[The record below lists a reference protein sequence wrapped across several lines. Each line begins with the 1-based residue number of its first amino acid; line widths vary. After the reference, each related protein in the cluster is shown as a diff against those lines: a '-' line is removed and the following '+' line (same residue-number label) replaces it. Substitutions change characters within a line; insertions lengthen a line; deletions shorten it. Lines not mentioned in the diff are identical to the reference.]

1 MRWQS
6 SGSRVALRSDFTTGG
21 PIVKLG
27 TKCPSMMSTWMT
39 LPPPAAARSTW
50 SAKWAKSA
58 ERIEGASSI
67 KTGNLGLPK
76 GRLLSGDFSTVGPCD
91 VSKRRSRYGCGS
103 RLKSMPESDWC
114 RSRHFDQFTELSL
127 HKTGQSPTF
136 LTECPQLE
144 NVLLKFGPRTI
155 T

>member
-6 SGSRVALRSDFTTGG
+6 SGSRVALRRDFTTGG

-39 LPPPAAARSTW
+39 LAPPAVARSTW

-67 KTGNLGLPK
+67 KTGNLGLTK
-76 GRLLSGDFSTVGPCD
+76 EITSQDFSTPLWDGWTGRQISGLTD
-91 VSKRRSRYGCGS
+91 
-103 RLKSMPESDWC
+103 
-114 RSRHFDQFTELSL
+114 HLS
-127 HKTGQSPTF
+127 
-136 LTECPQLE
+136 
-144 NVLLKFGPRTI
+144 
-155 T
+155 

>member
-27 TKCPSMMSTWMT
+27 TKCPSMMSTWIT
-39 LPPPAAARSTW
+39 LAPPSVARSTW

-76 GRLLSGDFSTVGPCD
+76 GDYSPEILARVGVADTRGPAFNRGLLLQVNEF
-91 VSKRRSRYGCGS
+91 
-103 RLKSMPESDWC
+103 
-114 RSRHFDQFTELSL
+114 
-127 HKTGQSPTF
+127 
-136 LTECPQLE
+136 
-144 NVLLKFGPRTI
+144 
-155 T
+155 

>member
-6 SGSRVALRSDFTTGG
+6 RGSRVALRRDFTTGG

-39 LPPPAAARSTW
+39 EPPPSAVRPTW

-67 KTGNLGLPK
+67 KTGNLSLTKEITSEDSSTRGGS
-76 GRLLSGDFSTVGPCD
+76 GRSSAGPQNL
-91 VSKRRSRYGCGS
+91 VEAKA
-103 RLKSMPESDWC
+103 W
-114 RSRHFDQFTELSL
+114 
-127 HKTGQSPTF
+127 F
-136 LTECPQLE
+136 LGGAALQRCIKCPWE
-144 NVLLKFGPRTI
+144 DG
-155 T
+155 